1 MTTIP
6 VERLADLFVEIAD
19 TLVDDFDVID
29 FLHVVTVR
37 TAALVDGSTVGLVLA
52 DQHQQLRF
60 MAASNEATK
69 MLELFQLQNDEGPC
83 LQCFRTGV
91 PVLNADLHDQDT
103 PWPRFAAHATG
114 QGFRTVHAFPMRLRS
129 EIIGAL
135 NLFGNDE
142 WHLAEADAHVVQA
155 LADAATIGLMQ
166 ERAVRRA
173 EVLAEQLQSALN
185 SRIVIEQAKGA
196 LAQIRGID
204 VDLAFEVLRAHARA
218 TNQRLSELAAR
229 VVKDPAG
236 IPGLS
241 QP

>member
-6 VERLADLFVEIAD
+6 VERLADVFVEIAD

-37 TAALVDGSTVGLVLA
+37 TASLIDGSTAGLVLA
-52 DQHQQLRF
+52 DQHDQLRF
-60 MAASNEATK
+60 MAASSEATK

-83 LQCFRTGV
+83 LECFRTGAAV
-91 PVLNADLHDQDT
+91 INADLHDPAT
-103 PWPRFAAHATG
+103 RWPRFAAHATG

-129 EIIGAL
+129 QVIGAL
-135 NLFGNDE
+135 NLFGDRE
-142 WHLAEADAHVVQA
+142 WRLEAADAHVVQA
-155 LADAATIGLMQ
+155 LADAATIGLLQ

-204 VDLAFEVLRAHARA
+204 VDLAFELLRGHARA
-218 TNQRLSELAAR
+218 TNRRLSEVAAQ
-229 VVKDPAG
+229 VVKDPTD
-236 IPGLS
+236 IPGPS
-241 QP
+241 KA

>member
-37 TAALVDGSTVGLVLA
+37 TAALVGGSTVGLVLA

-83 LQCFRTGV
+83 LECFRTGD

-129 EIIGAL
+129 EVIGAL

-142 WHLAEADAHVVQA
+142 WHLAEADAHVFQA

-218 TNQRLSELAAR
+218 TNQRLSDLAAR

-236 IPGLS
+236 IQGLS
-241 QP
+241 QS

>member
-37 TAALVDGSTVGLVLA
+37 TAALVEGSTVGLVLA
-52 DQHQQLRF
+52 DQHDQLRF
-60 MAASNEATK
+60 MAASTEATK

-83 LQCFRTGV
+83 LECFRTGA
-91 PVLNADLHDQDT
+91 PVLNADLHDKDT
-103 PWPRFAAHATG
+103 RWPRFALHATG

-129 EIIGAL
+129 EVIGAL
-135 NLFGNDE
+135 NLFGDRE
-142 WHLAEADAHVVQA
+142 WHLEPADAHVVQA

-204 VDLAFEVLRAHARA
+204 VDLAFELLRSHARS
-218 TNQRLSELAAR
+218 TNRRLSDLAAQ
-229 VVKDPAG
+229 VVKDPG
-236 IPGLS
+236 GVPGLS
-241 QP
+241 RA